1 MKYIYSA
8 FTKKC
13 KMKLA
18 VIGSRDLTIQ
28 NLKDYIP
35 PNVSE
40 IVSGGAVGIDTVAAD
55 YAKKNEI
62 HLKEFLPQYEKYKR
76 GAPLIRNK
84 QIAEYADE
92 ALVFWNGHSKGTQY
106 TIESFYRLGKKVTII
121 II

>member
-40 IVSGGAVGIDTVAAD
+40 IVSGGALGIDTVA
-55 YAKKNEI
+55 
-62 HLKEFLPQYEKYKR
+62 
-76 GAPLIRNK
+76 
-84 QIAEYADE
+84 AEYADE
-92 ALVFWNGHSKGTQY
+92 ALVFWNGQSKGTQY